1 MHRRDRIH
9 IRCFEPVDFCRCR
22 ELTRVFWSRR
32 DLDFDRS
39 GETGYDAT
47 LELKRFLRC
56 KWVAAKGDE
65 SKLAVART
73 VIADWGGVR
82 GNTNATLKKYVLEA
96 AKQNPDTPFSGV
108 ASYSKL
114 FAVASPDRFAIYD
127 ARVAACLNAVQ
138 FVHNPATGL
147 AFNYCPGRNQIVG
160 NANNQQG
167 FAFRPEFTVAGLTDR
182 GWSTLPRAETY
193 ARYLSL
199 LSECRKA
206 LPNYRIHDFEM
217 LLFAN
222 AERECL
228 AEIRRAEG

>member
-1 MHRRDRIH
+1 MQAVIAYLEKELPNLSEQYHWRIPQ
-9 IRCFEPVDFCRCR
+9 IDG
-22 ELTRVFWSRR
+22 
-32 DLDFDRS
+32 FDRS
-39 GETGYDAT
+39 RETSYDAN
-47 LELKRFLRC
+47 LELKRFLRRH
-56 KWVAAKGDE
+56 WDDAKDGE

-82 GNTNATLKKYVLEA
+82 GNTNATLNRYVLEA

-114 FAVASPDRFAIYD
+114 FAIVNPDRFAIYD

-138 FVHNPATGL
+138 ILHDPDFGI

-160 NANNQQG
+160 NVNNRQG
-167 FAFRPEFTVAGLTDR
+167 FAFHPEFTVTGLANR

-206 LPNYRIHDFEM
+206 LPKYRIHDFEM
-217 LLFAN
+217 LFFAN
-222 AERECL
+222 AERECQ
-228 AEIRRAEG
+228 AAIRRAEGY